1 MEKSKEYLEIINLIR
16 KNEGEKFIYKKI
28 KRAFE
33 SKKINTAE
41 LVELSDFFENK
52 ETSDFSAFDNNNDID
67 KSLMESNFK
76 IKDNEIESMTEVL
89 KIMKVKYSRDQ
100 KELEKIIQ
108 QAVLSLFF
116 SLTLTEKEVERGDL
130 AKHIKNL
137 TSFDTINIIWLCENA
152 LYFCKDLITEDEHNF
167 YIKKLVKDTQK
178 RSGNAEINIK
188 KMIEEED
195 YFDDIRRKDT
205 ISKYQFM
212 NEKTILRDFEIICK
226 NKFYGNKREWSQKNE
241 IAGAFNEPNHFKSS
255 SDWQWLEESI
265 DNLKD
270 VFIELLEKFEDSED
284 SIESLED
291 IANKY
296 CQLAR
301 EQY

>member
-1 MEKSKEYLEIINLIR
+1 MEKSKEYLEIIKLIR
-16 KNEGEKFIYKKI
+16 NNEGEKFIYKKI
-28 KRAFE
+28 KRAVE
-33 SKKINTAE
+33 AKKITQE
-41 LVELSDFFENK
+41 ESVELDNLFKNK
-52 ETSDFSAFDNNNDID
+52 ETSDFSDFDTNDID
-67 KSLMESNFK
+67 SNLMESNLK
-76 IKDNEIESMTEVL
+76 IKENEIESMTEIL
-89 KIMKVKYSRDQ
+89 KIMKAKYSGEQ
-100 KELEKIIQ
+100 KELEAIIQ

-116 SLTLTEKEVERGDL
+116 SLTLSKKEIDRGDL

-152 LYFCKDLITEDEHNF
+152 LYFCKDLITEEEHNF

-178 RSGNAEINIK
+178 RTGNAEENIK
-188 KMIEEED
+188 RMIEED
-195 YFDDIRRKDT
+195 YFDDIRTKDT
-205 ISKYQFM
+205 ISKYHFM
-212 NEKTILRDFEIICK
+212 TKETILRDFEIICK

-270 VFIELLEKFEDSED
+270 VFVELLEKFEDSED
-284 SIESLED
+284 SIEELEGLAD
-291 IANKY
+291 RY

>member
-1 MEKSKEYLEIINLIR
+1 MEKSKEYIEIINLIR
-16 KNEGEKFIYKKI
+16 KNEGKKSIDKKI
-28 KRAFE
+28 KRAVD
-33 SKKINTAE
+33 SKKITKEEASE
-41 LVELSDFFENK
+41 LNELFENK
-52 ETSDFSAFDNNNDID
+52 ETSDFSDFDTNDID
-67 KSLMESNFK
+67 SNLMESNLK
-76 IKDNEIESMTEVL
+76 IKDNEIESMTEIL
-89 KIMKVKYSRDQ
+89 KIMKAKYSGEQ
-100 KELEKIIQ
+100 KELEAIIQ

-116 SLTLTEKEVERGDL
+116 SLTLSKKEIDRGDL

-152 LYFCKDLITEDEHNF
+152 LYFYKNIITEEEHNF

-178 RSGNAEINIK
+178 RTGNAEENIK
-188 KMIEEED
+188 RMIEED
-195 YFDDIRRKDT
+195 YFDDIRTKDT
-205 ISKYQFM
+205 ISKYHFM
-212 NEKTILRDFEIICK
+212 TKETILRDFEIICN

-241 IAGAFNEPNHFKSS
+241 IAGAFNEPNHFKSM

-270 VFIELLEKFEDSED
+270 VFVELLEDFEDSED
-284 SIESLED
+284 SIEALED
-291 IANKY
+291 ISDKY

>member
-28 KRAFE
+28 KRAVE
-33 SKKINTAE
+33 AKKITQE
-41 LVELSDFFENK
+41 ESVELDNLFKNK
-52 ETSDFSAFDNNNDID
+52 ETSDFSDFDTNDID
-67 KSLMESNFK
+67 SNLMESNFK
-76 IKDNEIESMTEVL
+76 IKENEIESMTEIL
-89 KIMKVKYSRDQ
+89 KIMKAKYSGEQ
-100 KELEKIIQ
+100 KELEAIIQ

-116 SLTLTEKEVERGDL
+116 SLTLSKKEIDRGDL

-137 TSFDTINIIWLCENA
+137 TSFDTVNIIWLCENA
-152 LYFCKDLITEDEHNF
+152 LYFCKDLITEEEHNF

-178 RSGNAEINIK
+178 RTGNAEENIK
-188 KMIEEED
+188 RMIEED
-195 YFDDIRRKDT
+195 YFDDIRTKDT
-205 ISKYQFM
+205 ISKYHFM
-212 NEKTILRDFEIICK
+212 TEKTILRDFEIICN

-241 IAGAFNEPNHFKSS
+241 ISGAFNEPNHFKSS

-270 VFIELLEKFEDSED
+270 VFVELLEKFEDSED
-284 SIESLED
+284 SIEELEGLAD
-291 IANKY
+291 RY

>member
-1 MEKSKEYLEIINLIR
+1 MEKSKEYIEIINLIR
-16 KNEGEKFIYKKI
+16 KNEGKKSIDKKI
-28 KRAFE
+28 KRALD
-33 SKKINTAE
+33 SKKISEEEASE
-41 LVELSDFFENK
+41 LNELFENK
-52 ETSDFSAFDNNNDID
+52 ETSDFSDFDTNDID
-67 KSLMESNFK
+67 SNLMESNFK
-76 IKDNEIESMTEVL
+76 IKDNEIETMTILL
-89 KIMKVKYSRDQ
+89 KVMKDKYKEDQ

-108 QAVLSLFF
+108 QAALSLFF
-116 SLTLTEKEVERGDL
+116 SLTLSKKEANRGDF

-137 TSFDTINIIWLCENA
+137 TSFDTINITWLCENA
-152 LYFCKDLITEDEHNF
+152 LYFCKDLITEEEHNF

-178 RSGNAEINIK
+178 RTGNAEENIK
-188 KMIEEED
+188 RMIEED
-195 YFDDIRRKDT
+195 YFDDIRTKDT
-205 ISKYQFM
+205 ISKYHFM
-212 NEKTILRDFEIICK
+212 TKETILRDFEIICN

-270 VFIELLEKFEDSED
+270 VFVELLEKFEDSED
-284 SIESLED
+284 SIEELEGLAD
-291 IANKY
+291 RY

>member
-1 MEKSKEYLEIINLIR
+1 MEKSKEYLEIIKLIR
-16 KNEGEKFIYKKI
+16 NNEGEKFIYKKL
-28 KRAFE
+28 KRAIAA
-33 SKKINTAE
+33 KKISIAE
-41 LVELSDFFENK
+41 YVELTDFFENK
-52 ETSDFSAFDNNNDID
+52 ETSDFSAFDNNNNMD

-76 IKDNEIESMTEVL
+76 IKDNEIETMTILL
-89 KIMKVKYSRDQ
+89 KVMKDKYKGDQ

-116 SLTLTEKEVERGDL
+116 SLTLSEKEANRGDF

-137 TSFDTINIIWLCENA
+137 SSFDTINIIWLCENA
-152 LYFCKDLITEDEHNF
+152 LYFCKDLITEEEHNF

-178 RSGNAEINIK
+178 RSGNAEENIK
-188 KMIEEED
+188 KMIEED
-195 YFDDIRRKDT
+195 YFDDIRTKDT

-212 NEKTILRDFEIICK
+212 NEKTILRDFEIICN

-270 VFIELLEKFEDSED
+270 VFVELLEKFEDSED
-284 SIESLED
+284 SIEELEGLAD
-291 IANKY
+291 RY

>member
-1 MEKSKEYLEIINLIR
+1 M
-16 KNEGEKFIYKKI
+16 
-28 KRAFE
+28 
-33 SKKINTAE
+33 
-41 LVELSDFFENK
+41 
-52 ETSDFSAFDNNNDID
+52 SDFSAFDNNNDID
-67 KSLMESNFK
+67 KEPLESILK
-76 IKDNEIESMTEVL
+76 IKDNEIETMTEL
-89 KIMKVKYSRDQ
+89 LRFMKFKHNNNLE
-100 KELEKIIQ
+100 ELEKIIQ
-108 QAVLSLFF
+108 RTVLSLFF
-116 SLTLTEKEVERGDL
+116 SLTISKKEAKRGDL

-152 LYFCKDLITEDEHNF
+152 LYFCKDLITEEEHNF

-178 RSGNAEINIK
+178 RTGNAEENIK
-188 KMIEEED
+188 RMVEED
-195 YFDDIRRKDT
+195 YFDDIRTKDT
-205 ISKYQFM
+205 ISKYHFM
-212 NEKTILRDFEIICK
+212 TEETILRDFEIICK

-284 SIESLED
+284 SIESLEGLAD
-291 IANKY
+291 RY